1 MWTMNVRVSPPEVM
15 DSLWSPGARTE
26 MTDTVKLKVV
36 VALSEPE
43 VPVMVMVLV
52 PAEAVLPTVRVS
64 RLLLLEGLDPKAAVT
79 PLGRPEAA
87 SVTLPLN
94 GLTSVMVM
102 VSVPLAPK
110 AIIKLDAEGFSEK
123 LPVDEPVTV
132 RAMVVLAL
140 NEPDVPEMVMVLVP
154 AVAALLAAKVT
165 MLEPVVGL
173 VPKLAV
179 TPLGSPE
186 AARVTAPL
194 NGLTSVTEMVSVAL
208 ALLAIDSV
216 EAEGASEKLPV
227 GVVPVTVRAMVVLAL
242 NEPDVPEMM
251 MVLVPAVAALLA
263 AKVTMLEP
271 VVGLVPKLAV
281 TPLGSPEAA
290 RVTAPLNEPTSVTAI
305 VSVALAPLA
314 IDSVEAEG
322 AIVKLPAGGVEP
334 LQEVPLTANEV
345 GIALVALFHV
355 PLKPIPERVAPAAML
370 PS

>member
-1 MWTMNVRVSPPEVM
+1 
-15 DSLWSPGARTE
+15 
-26 MTDTVKLKVV
+26 
-36 VALSEPE
+36 
-43 VPVMVMVLV
+43 
-52 PAEAVLPTVRVS
+52 
-64 RLLLLEGLDPKAAVT
+64 
-79 PLGRPEAA
+79 
-87 SVTLPLN
+87 
-94 GLTSVMVM
+94 
-102 VSVPLAPK
+102 
-110 AIIKLDAEGFSEK
+110 
-123 LPVDEPVTV
+123 
-132 RAMVVLAL
+132 
-140 NEPDVPEMVMVLVP
+140 MVLVP